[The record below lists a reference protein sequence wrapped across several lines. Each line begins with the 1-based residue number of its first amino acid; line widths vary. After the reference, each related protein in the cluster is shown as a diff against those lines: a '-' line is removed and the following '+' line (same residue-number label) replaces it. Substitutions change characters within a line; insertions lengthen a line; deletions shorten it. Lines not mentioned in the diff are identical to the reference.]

1 MQSSRRTASQQW
13 EARECTEVRL
23 GGLTALAGPARI
35 RQQPRIYC
43 FTSSRREGEEACG
56 RQDAQQVV
64 VQRTP
69 LQQTA
74 NKAHG
79 QTGEDVAE
87 RDKRG
92 GPGADLGAEGAA
104 TLRQLEEFVDSL
116 HV

>member
-1 MQSSRRTASQQW
+1 MHRSPPWWPHCTRRARPNPTAAAHLLVQSSH
-13 EARECTEVRL
+13 
-23 GGLTALAGPARI
+23 
-35 RQQPRIYC
+35 
-43 FTSSRREGEEACG
+43 REGEEACG

-74 NKAHG
+74 NKSHG